1 MTKINNFLIS
11 KGIINLCSINIPN
24 KSIID
29 FSMQIKKQISSL
41 LTDGEFNKAI
51 DILTSSLSNEN
62 NIEEYATLH
71 KIIKYWIN
79 RDDKLNR
86 INQPY
91 EKALA
96 YFDEWDYFIKFLTEN
111 RIDSKI
117 AEVHCIH
124 NFVFSKCLALFIESR
139 TETRINDIDL
149 LIKIAYCFRELS
161 QYDQGILTLQYAYK
175 LNKNQLV
182 SLMLADFLYAKG
194 ETLEAQILFKDVF
207 FFDNS
212 ISFDTKYIKC
222 DKILEI
228 IDKIKKDNYPE
239 YEILEWIPV
248 YGYIDGFLNVKREL
262 TKAEYDKIFAEMTKY
277 EKIFYSNPQ
286 IRSQVEAKLIKKCI
300 LLLEYFTF
308 VEKDSVKQEQFK
320 LKLNNINETIAKQIL
335 INN

>member
-1 MTKINNFLIS
+1 M
-11 KGIINLCSINIPN
+11 P
-24 KSIID
+24 
-29 FSMQIKKQISSL
+29 IKKQISSL
-41 LTDGEFNKAI
+41 LTNGDFTNAI

-96 YFDEWDYFIKFLTEN
+96 YFDEWDNFLKFLQEN
-111 RIDSKI
+111 NIDTKI
-117 AEVHCIH
+117 SEIHCIH
-124 NFVFSKCLALFIESR
+124 NFVFSKCLSLFIESR

-161 QYDQGILTLQYAYK
+161 QYEEGIQTLQYAYK
-175 LNKNQLV
+175 LNKNQLI

-207 FFDNS
+207 FLDNT
-212 ISFDTKYIKC
+212 ISFDTKFVKC

-228 IDKIKKDNYPE
+228 IEKIKKDNYPE
-239 YEILEWIPV
+239 YEILEWIPI
-248 YGYIDGFLNVKREL
+248 YGYIDGFLNVKRQLNKTEF
-262 TKAEYDKIFAEMTKY
+262 EKIFSEMTKF

-286 IRSQVEAKLIKKCI
+286 IKSQVEAKLIKKCI
-300 LLLEYFTF
+300 LLLEYYTF
-308 VEKDSVKQEQFK
+308 QEVDTVKQEQIK
-320 LKLNNINETIAKQIL
+320 LKLKNINETIAKQIL
-335 INN
+335 IND

>member
-1 MTKINNFLIS
+1 ML
-11 KGIINLCSINIPN
+11 
-24 KSIID
+24 
-29 FSMQIKKQISSL
+29 IKKQISSL
-41 LTDGEFNKAI
+41 LTNGDFANAI

-96 YFDEWDYFIKFLTEN
+96 YFDEWDNFLKFLQEN
-111 RIDSKI
+111 NIDTKI
-117 AEVHCIH
+117 SEIHSIH
-124 NFVFSKCLALFIESR
+124 NFVFSKCLSLFIESR

-161 QYDQGILTLQYAYK
+161 QYEEGIQTLQYAYK
-175 LNKNQLV
+175 LNKNQLI
-182 SLMLADFLYAKG
+182 SMMLADFLYAKG

-207 FFDNS
+207 FLDNT
-212 ISFDTKYIKC
+212 ISFDTKFVKC

-228 IDKIKKDNYPE
+228 IEKIKKDNYPE
-239 YEILEWIPV
+239 YEILEWIPI
-248 YGYIDGFLNVKREL
+248 YGYIDGFLNVKRQLNKNEF
-262 TKAEYDKIFAEMTKY
+262 EKIFTEMTKF

-286 IRSQVEAKLIKKCI
+286 IKSQVEAKLIKKCI
-300 LLLEYFTF
+300 LLLEYYTF
-308 VEKDSVKQEQFK
+308 QEADTVKQEQIK
-320 LKLNNINETIAKQIL
+320 LKLKNINETIAKQIL